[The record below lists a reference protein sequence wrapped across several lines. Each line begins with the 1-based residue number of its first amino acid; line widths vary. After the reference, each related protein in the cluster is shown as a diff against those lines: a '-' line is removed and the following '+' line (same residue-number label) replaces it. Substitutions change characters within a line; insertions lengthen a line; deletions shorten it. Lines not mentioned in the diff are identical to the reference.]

1 MDNINKKFKEFA
13 ILQSSSCFNENSK
26 ANTLMSCLTS
36 SPFTFEC
43 VKQDFGHLPNK
54 SLLKQGKLL
63 LLLIFLFF
71 PVKYGS
77 TKHWL
82 SQVHTYMAETKKKR
96 QTKRPQNA
104 YLKSNYAENSL
115 KTARQFYLLWQL
127 ISGVWRKFWELP
139 PQPPSTSWKSIKSP
153 SIMPHSNYST
163 KLQLLCSW
171 LVLYSPAA
179 NNFLG
184 IPSIVKW

>member
-1 MDNINKKFKEFA
+1 
-13 ILQSSSCFNENSK
+13 
-26 ANTLMSCLTS
+26 MSCLTS

-82 SQVHTYMAETKKKR
+82 SQVHTYMAETKGKKTNKTP
-96 QTKRPQNA
+96 TKRLP
-104 YLKSNYAENSL
+104 EI
-115 KTARQFYLLWQL
+115 QL
-127 ISGVWRKFWELP
+127 CRKFVKNRPFRQLDNFIYIDNWSVKYGGNFGSCHHSHQVLP
-139 PQPPSTSWKSIKSP
+139 GSQ
-153 SIMPHSNYST
+153 SNHHR
-163 KLQLLCSW
+163 
-171 LVLYSPAA
+171 
-179 NNFLG
+179 
-184 IPSIVKW
+184 

>member
-82 SQVHTYMAETKKKR
+82 SQVHTYMAETKNKTP
-96 QTKRPQNA
+96 TKRLPEIQLCRKFVKNRPFRA
-104 YLKSNYAENSL
+104 LK
-115 KTARQFYLLWQL
+115 RQFYLLWQL
-127 ISGVWRKFWELP
+127 D
-139 PQPPSTSWKSIKSP
+139 
-153 SIMPHSNYST
+153 N
-163 KLQLLCSW
+163 W
-171 LVLYSPAA
+171 LVKYGG
-179 NNFLG
+179 NLG
-184 IPSIVKW
+184 SCHHSHQVLPGSQSNHHR